1 MFRNNWYRDVQAE
14 MSKKP
19 DTEIP
24 WERPDFKGGRVPE
37 QQLKPVELFL
47 IEDKREIQ
55 RALALGASELSRNPR
70 IFTSSV
76 NQSVEWYASGLRN
89 SSHTGRG

>member
-55 RALALGASELSRNPR
+55 RALALGASEFVSK
-70 IFTSSV
+70 SSDLYEFGE
-76 NQSVEWYASGLRN
+76 SVCGMVRKWAA
-89 SSHTGRG
+89 